1 MKLLRTPTSW
11 VGRIGIVLAVVA
23 VVFAG
28 GLGVGIGM
36 GLSSTGAQVGG
47 EINGCVN
54 NYTGQLRILRG
65 GQKCSAGEVPISW
78 NQQGPSGLLDIQKVQ
93 STETVETPD
102 AVDSVS
108 VSVECPDGYRV
119 IGELVDREDS

>member
-1 MKLLRTPTSW
+1 M
-11 VGRIGIVLAVVA
+11 LAVVA
-23 VVFAG
+23 VVSAG
-28 GLGVGIGM
+28 GLGVGIGIR

-119 IGELVDREDS
+119 IGGGGAGPDREDRG